1 MVGSVPWKVLRV
13 KLRNPNLKD
22 LPKFMETLT
31 RSDKLHLLKLME
43 EDFAK
48 LHYYYNK
55 LVPDSY
61 RDENGKSDLI

>member
-1 MVGSVPWKVLRV
+1 MPWKVLRV

-22 LPKFMETLT
+22 LPKFMETLS